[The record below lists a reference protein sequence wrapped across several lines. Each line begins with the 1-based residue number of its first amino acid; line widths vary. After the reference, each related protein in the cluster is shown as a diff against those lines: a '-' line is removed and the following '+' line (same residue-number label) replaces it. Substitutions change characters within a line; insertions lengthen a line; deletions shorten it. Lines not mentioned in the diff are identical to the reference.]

1 MSKTSFDVRSR
12 TPRRGLVFAGLLSL
26 CSWAW
31 GQTISPCDLNQDGQ
45 VNSTDVT
52 LAVNMALGAATCTA
66 NLEGA
71 HVCTVVTVQRV
82 INASEGQACV
92 TYNTHATTLN
102 WVASSSLNVAGYNI
116 YRGITTGGPYTKVN
130 SSLITGTNYTDASV
144 QAGQTYYYVATTV
157 DTSGNE
163 SGYSGQ
169 ISLVIPNP

>member
-1 MSKTSFDVRSR
+1 M
-12 TPRRGLVFAGLLSL
+12 
-26 CSWAW
+26 
-31 GQTISPCDLNQDGQ
+31 
-45 VNSTDVT
+45 
-52 LAVNMALGAATCTA
+52 
-66 NLEGA
+66 
-71 HVCTVVTVQRV
+71 CTVVTVQRV